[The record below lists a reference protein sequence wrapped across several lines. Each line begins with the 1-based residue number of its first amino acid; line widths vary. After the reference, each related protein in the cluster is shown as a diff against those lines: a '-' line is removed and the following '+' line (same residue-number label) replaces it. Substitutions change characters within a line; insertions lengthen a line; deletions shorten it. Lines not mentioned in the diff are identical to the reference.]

1 MFCQASIL
9 ATTLPQKE
17 DIDDF
22 VDKETSM
29 NVLRRWLNAV
39 KIDDLRGE
47 NSLIYLN
54 NLVKKAVIFNYN
66 IRDPERTKSL
76 DNNKKLSHY
85 I

>member
-1 MFCQASIL
+1 
-9 ATTLPQKE
+9 
-17 DIDDF
+17 
-22 VDKETSM
+22 M

-76 DNNKKLSHY
+76 DIITRNLAITSRNGRNIASNLQL
-85 I
+85 

>member
-1 MFCQASIL
+1 
-9 ATTLPQKE
+9 
-17 DIDDF
+17 
-22 VDKETSM
+22 M

-39 KIDDLRGE
+39 KIDDLRRE

-76 DNNKKLSHY
+76 DIITRNLAIPSRNGRNIASNLQL
-85 I
+85 